1 MSKKLDQLK
10 DHYIV
15 CGYGR
20 MGREVC
26 ESLINNE
33 VPFMV
38 IEKEAEKMNSI
49 NGIKVLPGIQ
59 DELKEIAGKL
69 GMDFEL
75 RK

>member
-1 MSKKLDQLK
+1 MSTPGQGVIHDKL
-10 DHYIV
+10 IP
-15 CGYGR
+15 G
-20 MGREVC
+20 E
-26 ESLINNE
+26 
-33 VPFMV
+33 